1 MIFLMIIC
9 TKGSLSSNKLLT
21 CLVIDK
27 STQRHLGGV
36 HKIRLQDLA
45 FFDTLPPSV
54 YISYG
59 IKVYKKLTFL
69 TTYPPPLVNVVCERP
84 LIQKYTRQFIQESA
98 SYLVNGNINVRKALE

>member
-45 FFDTLPPSV
+45 FFDHLPPSV
-54 YISYG
+54 YIFYG
-59 IKVYKKLTFL
+59 INVYKKSIFL
-69 TTYPPPLVNVVCERP
+69 ITYPPPLVEVVCEWR
-84 LIQKYTRQFIQESA
+84 LRQNQ
-98 SYLVNGNINVRKALE
+98 LEHTILDA